1 MTGAL
6 DLKRK
11 QRFDFMSC
19 LYNRTDA
26 SEDGLV
32 EIEIIAKEIDLS
44 DGETFLIAQYLAKEN
59 LIHLRLRHIVSITH
73 GGVVEVEAALRRP
86 DTSTEHFPPLNS
98 MTENGKVAPVTVP
111 AVENGDRSA
120 FRATELAAIRPFL
133 AALEFQIPKLRLD
146 SEQAGEFQADVV
158 TARVQL
164 ASPRPKRQVVAL
176 CLESVMAALDKAG
189 VVALTTDLQVQLP
202 AIRAFLQQ

>member
-32 EIEIIAKEIDLS
+32 EIEVIAKEIDLS

-59 LIHLRLRHIVSITH
+59 LIQLRLRHIVSITH
-73 GGVVEVEAALRRP
+73 GGIVEVEAALRRP
-86 DTSTEHFPPLNS
+86 DTSTEHFPPLRS
-98 MTENGKVAPVTVP
+98 FTQNGNGTVSTAPVEDGQQP
-111 AVENGDRSA
+111 NC
-120 FRATELAAIRPFL
+120 RATEITAIRHFL
-133 AALEFQIPKLRLD
+133 AALELQISKLHLD
-146 SEQAGEFQADVV
+146 PDGTGEFQADIG

-164 ASPRPKRQVVAL
+164 SSPRPKRQVIAV
-176 CLESVMAALDKAG
+176 CLESLLATLDKVG
-189 VVALTTDLQVQLP
+189 VVNLTTDLQVQLP
-202 AIRAFLQQ
+202 AIRAFLEQ